1 MGPPRGATPAAIA
14 YCSDMELCCIHH
26 DLVDSTSERAFA
38 ALAAGTARHG
48 DVHVARG
55 QTAGRGRLGRRW
67 HSAADEGLYASLVLL
82 PPPPAPAASID
93 GPLVTIAAGLAVL
106 DAVRALG
113 ASDVRLKWPN
123 DVVAGDA
130 KLAGVLVETRG
141 LDPLKPHY
149 VVGIGMNVR
158 QLDFPPELVNEREVT
173 SLRALGI
180 DVSVVHARDC
190 VMDSLARR
198 IDDIAHARERLAGM
212 YLEATGLLDRGV
224 VLRTAGEEHRGVLAG
239 LSLERGSLSLRT
251 DTGLLDV
258 PLGFVRELH
267 AALQTGSATGL
278 G

>member
-1 MGPPRGATPAAIA
+1 
-14 YCSDMELCCIHH
+14 MELCCIHH

-93 GPLVTIAAGLAVL
+93 GPLVTVAAGLAVF

-123 DVVAGDA
+123 DVVASDA

-158 QLDFPPELVNEREVT
+158 QLEFPSELVSERAVT

-180 DVSVVHARDC
+180 DVSVVRALEC

-198 IDDIAHARERLAGM
+198 IGEISHARDRLAGA
-212 YLEATGLLDRGV
+212 YLEATRLLDRV
-224 VLRTAGEEHRGVLAG
+224 VVVRTAGEEHRGVLTG
-239 LSLERGSLSLRT
+239 LSLEHGHLSVRT

-258 PLGFVRELH
+258 PLGFVCELS
-267 AALQTGSATGL
+267 AVPQTTPTTARG
-278 G
+278 